1 MIEVKENRFKKFA
14 EAEVEEVP
22 EVVEVVEAVE
32 EPKQTPKEIR
42 SSLVDKLKSDS
53 SEKKKNYQFTL
64 QPSQRKK
71 LSKISEKLGIRSDS
85 ALLGEMIDNLY
96 DEVFGE

>member
-22 EVVEVVEAVE
+22 EVVEAVE
-32 EPKQTPKEIR
+32 EPKQTT
-42 SSLVDKLKSDS
+42 SSLVAKLKSDS

>member
-1 MIEVKENRFKKFA
+1 MKENRFKKFA
-14 EAEVEEVP
+14 DAEIEEVP
-22 EVVEVVEAVE
+22 EVVEAVE
-32 EPKQTPKEIR
+32 KPKQKPKQKPKETT
-42 SSLVDKLKSDS
+42 SSLIAKLKSDS

-96 DEVFGE
+96 AEVFGE

>member
-1 MIEVKENRFKKFA
+1 MKENRFKKFA

-22 EVVEVVEAVE
+22 EVVEAVE
-32 EPKQTPKEIR
+32 EPKQTPKETPKETT
-42 SSLVDKLKSDS
+42 SSLVAKLKSDS

-71 LSKISEKLGIRSDS
+71 LSKISEKLGLRSDS

-96 DEVFGE
+96 DEVSGE

>member
-1 MIEVKENRFKKFA
+1 MKENRFKKFA

-22 EVVEVVEAVE
+22 EVVEAVE
-32 EPKQTPKEIR
+32 EPKQTR

>member
-22 EVVEVVEAVE
+22 EVVEAVE
-32 EPKQTPKEIR
+32 EPKQTPKETR

>member
-1 MIEVKENRFKKFA
+1 MKENRFKKFA

-22 EVVEVVEAVE
+22 EVVEAVE
-32 EPKQTPKEIR
+32 EPKQTT
-42 SSLVDKLKSDS
+42 SSLVAKLKSDS